1 MSSALRHCLLQAPAQ
16 NLFLATHA
24 FSSIDT
30 ADAAG
35 RAYRHRGGAGTG
47 PEFAVHG
54 GASTTH
60 RDMSRSMGGARAPL
74 YAAWCPGPDLSG
86 SSVRCLLGVEIMWR
100 SRRDDACTTPSCEVT
115 DAIAFAD
122 FGAPGA
128 GPRLGIPR
136 VSGKSVVPRRDDRTA
151 PLPTSY
157 YVHAICH
164 DRPEPRYYQGA
175 VAVYSTGG
183 PSKLASETAGACS
196 CACGGFPRCHGR
208 CGAALA
214 AARAEGPSRAVLGGA
229 CPRGVSW
236 LVLPPAG
243 ECGTPTLTV
252 TLLPA
257 RRLATRIRLRV

>member
-1 MSSALRHCLLQAPAQ
+1 MLLVLGSRAPTSATEICAHWMGVQCPPALSASSPCPKFIFSYSRVLQ
-16 NLFLATHA
+16 L
-24 FSSIDT
+24 DT

-164 DRPEPRYYQGA
+164 DRPEPR
-175 VAVYSTGG
+175 ST
-183 PSKLASETAGACS
+183 
-196 CACGGFPRCHGR
+196 
-208 CGAALA
+208 
-214 AARAEGPSRAVLGGA
+214 
-229 CPRGVSW
+229 
-236 LVLPPAG
+236 
-243 ECGTPTLTV
+243 
-252 TLLPA
+252 
-257 RRLATRIRLRV
+257 TRER

>member
-1 MSSALRHCLLQAPAQ
+1 MLLVLGSRAPTSATEICAHWLGVQCPPALSASVSAQ

-164 DRPEPRYYQGA
+164 DRPEPR
-175 VAVYSTGG
+175 ST
-183 PSKLASETAGACS
+183 
-196 CACGGFPRCHGR
+196 
-208 CGAALA
+208 
-214 AARAEGPSRAVLGGA
+214 
-229 CPRGVSW
+229 
-236 LVLPPAG
+236 
-243 ECGTPTLTV
+243 
-252 TLLPA
+252 
-257 RRLATRIRLRV
+257 TRER

>member
-1 MSSALRHCLLQAPAQ
+1 MSSALRPCLLQAPAQ

-136 VSGKSVVPRRDDRTA
+136 VSGSRGRVSYLDETIVPRRYRPRTTYMRSVMTDLS
-151 PLPTSY
+151 PGRLPGSGSRLLDWRT
-157 YVHAICH
+157 VK
-164 DRPEPRYYQGA
+164 
-175 VAVYSTGG
+175 TGQRN
-183 PSKLASETAGACS
+183 
-196 CACGGFPRCHGR
+196 CGRVQLRVRWIP
-208 CGAALA
+208 A
-214 AARAEGPSRAVLGGA
+214 
-229 CPRGVSW
+229 VSW
-236 LVLPPAG
+236 ALWCRPSS
-243 ECGTPTLTV
+243 
-252 TLLPA
+252 
-257 RRLATRIRLRV
+257 